1 MDRYYC
7 REGWNDGGTTEL
19 AVRRMGMLSMC
30 VVALDDG
37 DKAIVR

>member
-1 MDRYYC
+1 
-7 REGWNDGGTTEL
+7 
-19 AVRRMGMLSMC
+19 MGMLSMC

>member
-1 MDRYYC
+1 MTVALLS
-7 REGWNDGGTTEL
+7 GKNNGTT
-19 AVRRMGMLSMC
+19 MC

>member
-1 MDRYYC
+1 MNGLLDCWPGRKV
-7 REGWNDGGTTEL
+7 GMTVALSGKKNGTT
-19 AVRRMGMLSMC
+19 MC

>member
-1 MDRYYC
+1 MARYYR
-7 REGWNDGGTTEL
+7 REGWNDGGTTW